1 MWSLLSQP
9 REVIGKPW
17 VCTEILTKVGVR
29 VQRPRVCTQ
38 SRQLAELKGG
48 RGHRMCG
55 SVHAPVNRAIG
66 THGFLG
72 DLEPWVTIA
81 HRTAVVRQS
90 GVHLAARHRR
100 L

>member
-55 SVHAPVNRAIG
+55 SVRAPVNRAIG
-66 THGFLG
+66 TRGFLR
-72 DLEPWVTIA
+72 DLEPWVTIER
-81 HRTAVVRQS
+81 RTAVARQS
-90 GVHLAARHRR
+90 GVHLAAPHRG